1 MAKSFPILRSLTF
14 FNLILPMLPSVSAP
28 KHLWPKDENIKLN
41 CPYSKV
47 DLSWLNDTVNPCPG
61 LYQPI
66 CGNNLV
72 TYDNPCIL
80 CIESLK
86 TQGKIMFLRDG
97 VC

>member
-1 MAKSFPILRSLTF
+1 HPVFEFQMK
-14 FNLILPMLPSVSAP
+14 
-28 KHLWPKDENIKLN
+28 
-41 CPYSKV
+41 CPYENV
-47 DLSWLNDTVNPCPG
+47 DLSWFSETVNPCPG

-80 CIESLK
+80 CMESLK
-86 TQGKIMFLRDG
+86 TRGKIKFLRDG